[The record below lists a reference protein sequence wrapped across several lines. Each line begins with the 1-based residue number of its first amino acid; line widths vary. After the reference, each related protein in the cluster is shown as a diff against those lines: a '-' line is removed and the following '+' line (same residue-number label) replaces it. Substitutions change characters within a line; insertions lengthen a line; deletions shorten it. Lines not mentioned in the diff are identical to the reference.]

1 MKMILLADTSQT
13 RRRALSAALSNAGFG
28 VTAVEGLAE
37 AYEALMRARI
47 GHGNLDAVVLG
58 WPEYSEGVAEDVFG
72 LLHGE
77 RFEHLPVLVM
87 ADSSNANAVN
97 WRMSRPRT
105 ALTFWSEYLEAPS
118 AIGHL
123 LRPDQNIEPARSAHD
138 LLPAGVV

>member
-105 ALTFWSEYLEAPS
+105 ALDVLVGIPRSTERDRPS
-118 AIGHL
+118 AATGPEH
-123 LRPDQNIEPARSAHD
+123 RASPQRA
-138 LLPAGVV
+138 